1 MKALVLVNGELHQ
14 PDVLRQRIRA
24 DVFGLVLGA
33 DGGAHHAVTL
43 NVTLDAVIGDL
54 DSLSDLTQRALATAR
69 FVSYPPEK
77 DETDLELA
85 LTYAQAQGADRIVLV
100 GAMGGRMDM
109 TIANIL
115 LLAGANLAS
124 SRIEVWQGEQ
134 TGWVISPPGEDV
146 TGHPGDTLSLIP
158 LGGHASGITTKG
170 LEYAL
175 RNEELSFAPARGISN
190 LMETPS
196 VHIKL
201 SKGLLLTIHTP
212 GQA

>member
-1 MKALVLVNGELHQ
+1 
-14 PDVLRQRIRA
+14 
-24 DVFGLVLGA
+24 
-33 DGGAHHAVTL
+33 
-43 NVTLDAVIGDL
+43 
-54 DSLSDLTQRALATAR
+54 
-69 FVSYPPEK
+69 
-77 DETDLELA
+77 
-85 LTYAQAQGADRIVLV
+85 
-100 GAMGGRMDM
+100 MDM

-190 LMETPS
+190 LMKTPS